1 MEDVRK
7 DQLDKLHSPIFYVTG
22 DKTDIA
28 YENGMDDYKR
38 ITKVPAIHTYKDG
51 VSHGGTYSQ
60 PNGGDFA
67 RVAVAMLDWQLK
79 GEKNESKMFLGA
91 NCGLCQ
97 DAGWHVETKGYK

>member
-1 MEDVRK
+1 M
-7 DQLDKLHSPIFYVTG
+7 LFCWPL

-28 YENGMDDYKR
+28 FENGMDDFKR

-67 RVAVAMLDWQLK
+67 RVAVAMLNWQLK
-79 GEKNESKMFLGA
+79 GEKEPSKMFLGRTVA
-91 NCGLCQ
+91 CARKP
-97 DAGWHVETKGYK
+97 AGT